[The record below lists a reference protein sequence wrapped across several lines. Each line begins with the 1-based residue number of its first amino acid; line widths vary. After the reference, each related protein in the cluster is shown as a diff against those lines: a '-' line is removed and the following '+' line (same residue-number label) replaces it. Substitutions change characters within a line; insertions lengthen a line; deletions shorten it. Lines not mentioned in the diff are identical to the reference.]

1 MIITEM
7 FNIVAPIIAVILGFL
22 LGQYAERRKQS
33 LAVRAEMLKPIEEWL
48 TGAEKF
54 IGIFGD
60 TLSSV
65 LIGSPSPITYSL
77 EERRRAS
84 QFMIEKS
91 NLAFGVLQSES
102 LKTWQTRKPAK
113 ELSET
118 INLIDAIIKTR
129 LLPMD
134 TEITERAKVKALT
147 QEFMLEF
154 GQVKLGLDSLV
165 QKAHSLIA
173 KIKTSLI

>member
-1 MIITEM
+1 MNE
-7 FNIVAPIIAVILGFL
+7 VIGILTSIFTALMGFL

-33 LAVRAEMLKPIEEWL
+33 LSIRSEMLKPIEEWL
-48 TGAEKF
+48 SGAEKF

-65 LIGSPSPITYSL
+65 LIGSSSPITYNL
-77 EERRRAS
+77 EERRKAS

-91 NLAFGVLQSES
+91 NLVFGVLQSET
-102 LKTWQTRKPAK
+102 LKTWQTRKSAK
-113 ELSET
+113 ELNDT
-118 INLIDAIIKTR
+118 INLIDAVIKTR

-154 GQVKLGLDSLV
+154 GQVKLGLDGLV

>member
-1 MIITEM
+1 MTEM
-7 FNIVAPIIAVILGFL
+7 FSIIASIFTALLGFL

-33 LAVRAEMLKPIEEWL
+33 LAVRSEMLKPIEEWL
-48 TGAEKF
+48 TGAERF
-54 IGIFGD
+54 NGILGD

-65 LIGSPSPITYSL
+65 VNDMPLPAIYSL
-77 EERRRAS
+77 EERRKIS

-91 NLAFGVLQSES
+91 NIAFGVLQSNS
-102 LKTWQTRKPAK
+102 LRTWQTRKLSK
-113 ELSET
+113 ELTET
-118 INLIDAIIKTR
+118 IRLIDGIIKTR

-134 TEITERAKVKALT
+134 NEILERSNVGMLT
-147 QEFMLEF
+147 PEFMTQV

-165 QKAHSLIA
+165 QKAHSHIS